1 MESTKNADIRIN
13 NRKRVVNTLFRQGA
27 MTKRD
32 LAERLDLSLATL
44 TLLLKEL
51 KAKKL
56 IANGMALDST
66 GGRKPLLLEPAYDV
80 KYSVGIEV
88 SQHELRIVAIDL
100 GSHVLAKEIYPY
112 GMDTS
117 REYWQKA
124 SAVAEEFIA
133 AHIKNPKKL
142 LDIGLALQ
150 SCKNCTDHQEL
161 PQSRETGLNL
171 AMVQSCFR
179 HPLIVRSSAKQAALA
194 QIWGANHR
202 DRFVYVSASSALG
215 GAIVYDHRV
224 IDVEL
229 QNCLFGSLLLPADSF
244 LQSSGSPKRLEDF
257 CTVNALCAKTGSD
270 SIGQFF
276 QKLQDGDVLCKKAW
290 EQALDAFSILF
301 YNLHQIFGWKVVA
314 GGSLSPLLLA
324 YQEDIEK
331 RLAKMAEGTEPY
343 TSYVTVSDL
352 GVHSAAIGAAMLSI
366 DRFLETGFNDL

>member
-324 YQEDIEK
+324 YKEDI
-331 RLAKMAEGTEPY
+331 
-343 TSYVTVSDL
+343 
-352 GVHSAAIGAAMLSI
+352 
-366 DRFLETGFNDL
+366 